1 MKRGATKP
9 RSHEATKGRT
19 EARRHPSRAGSGTEA
34 RRGEATKPPYQGRV
48 RHEATKG
55 RLRRVAVVTG
65 TRAEYGLLRST
76 MEAIS
81 QNRSLRLQLVVT
93 GTHLLKKFGYTIKD
107 ILRDGWRVDARV
119 RMQDGD
125 DSPLDQAEGLA
136 RGITGIARY
145 LERARTDIVVVL
157 GDRIEAMAGAL
168 AGVTTGRLVAHIHG
182 GDVAP
187 GDFDDSLRHAI
198 TKLAHLHLTATQ
210 AARQRII
217 RMGESP
223 ERVHWVGAPG
233 LDRLVELVGEHE
245 SSEPGARAT
254 GRRGRSK
261 IEVRRSKEQLRSL
274 TVAALNGRRALI
286 VQHPCGRAAVV
297 ERRVMKA
304 ILGAVREV
312 GLSATCIYP
321 NSDRG
326 HSGIIEAI
334 ETHRRRAGEDRFRV
348 VRSLDHDTYLRL
360 LIDADMLVGNSSSGI
375 IEAATAGTPA
385 VNVGRRQLGREVS
398 GKSVIH
404 AEETVAS
411 IRKALTKALQMRPIT
426 GRRSVYGDGAA
437 GRRIAELL
445 AAVPLDDAFRRKVH
459 NG

>member
-1 MKRGATKP
+1 MRRKAT
-9 RSHEATKGRT
+9 E
-19 EARRHPSRAGSGTEA
+19 
-34 RRGEATKPPYQGRV
+34 PPYQGKL
-48 RHEATKG
+48 RHGATKG

-81 QNRSLRLQLVVT
+81 QSRFLQLQLVVT
-93 GTHLLKKFGYTIKD
+93 GTHLLKKFGHTITD

-119 RMQDGD
+119 RMQAGD

-145 LERARTDIVVVL
+145 LERAKTDIVVVL
-157 GDRIEAMAGAL
+157 GDRIEATAGAL

-210 AARQRII
+210 AARKRII

-223 ERVHWVGAPG
+223 RRVHWVGAPG
-233 LDRLVELVGEHE
+233 LDRLVELVREGILSPAMRRPQE
-245 SSEPGARAT
+245 AT
-254 GRRGRSK
+254 PRTGGK
-261 IEVRRSKEQLRSL
+261 PP
-274 TVAALNGRRALI
+274 VAPKALI

-304 ILGAVREV
+304 ILGAVQEL

-334 ETHRRRAGEDRFRV
+334 ETHRRRVGEDHFRV

-360 LIDADMLVGNSSSGI
+360 LIDADVLVGNSSSGI

-411 IRKALTKALQMRPIT
+411 LRKALTKALRMRPIT
-426 GRRSVYGDGAA
+426 GRRSVYGHGGA

>member
-1 MKRGATKP
+1 
-9 RSHEATKGRT
+9 
-19 EARRHPSRAGSGTEA
+19 
-34 RRGEATKPPYQGRV
+34 
-48 RHEATKG
+48 
-55 RLRRVAVVTG
+55 
-65 TRAEYGLLRST
+65 

-93 GTHLLKKFGYTIKD
+93 GTHLLRGFGYTIKD

-119 RMQDGD
+119 RMQAGD

-136 RGITGIARY
+136 HGVAGIARY
-145 LERARTDIVVVL
+145 LERAKTDIVVVL

-210 AARQRII
+210 AARTRIL

-223 ERVHWVGAPG
+223 ERVHRVGAPG
-233 LDRLVELVGEHE
+233 LDRLVELVRERILTPAE
-245 SSEPGARAT
+245 VGARRDSRT
-254 GRRGRSK
+254 S
-261 IEVRRSKEQLRSL
+261 EHRSL

-334 ETHRRRAGEDRFRV
+334 ETHRRRVGEHCFRV

-360 LIDADMLVGNSSSGI
+360 LINADVLVGNSSSGI

-398 GKSVIH
+398 GESVIH
-404 AEETVAS
+404 AEETVAF
-411 IRKALTKALQMRPIT
+411 IRKALQKALRMRPIT
-426 GRRSVYGDGAA
+426 GRRSVYGHGGA

>member
-1 MKRGATKP
+1 M
-9 RSHEATKGRT
+9 
-19 EARRHPSRAGSGTEA
+19 RRK
-34 RRGEATKPPYQGRV
+34 ATKPPYQGRL
-48 RHEATKG
+48 RHGATKG
-55 RLRRVAVVTG
+55 WLRRVAVVTG

-81 QNRSLRLQLVVT
+81 QNRFLQLQLVVT
-93 GTHLLKKFGYTIKD
+93 GTHLLREFGYTIKD

-119 RMQDGD
+119 RMQAGD

-145 LERARTDIVVVL
+145 LERAKTDIVVVL

-168 AGVTTGRLVAHIHG
+168 AGVTSGRLVAHIHG

-198 TKLAHLHLTATQ
+198 TKLAHLHLTATR

-223 ERVHWVGAPG
+223 ERVHRVGAPG
-233 LDRLVELVGEHE
+233 VDRLVELVREHAHA
-245 SSEPGARAT
+245 SVGMAAGGRVVRAPGASPVTNGHRV
-254 GRRGRSK
+254 RG
-261 IEVRRSKEQLRSL
+261 LAP
-274 TVAALNGRRALI
+274 AALMGSRGLKPAARKGKNALI

-334 ETHRRRAGEDRFRV
+334 ETHRRRAGEHCFRV

-360 LIDADMLVGNSSSGI
+360 LIDADVLVGNSSSGI

-398 GKSVIH
+398 GESVIH

-411 IRKALTKALQMRPIT
+411 IRKALTKALRMRPIT
-426 GRRSVYGDGAA
+426 GRRSVYGGGAA

>member
-1 MKRGATKP
+1 
-9 RSHEATKGRT
+9 
-19 EARRHPSRAGSGTEA
+19 
-34 RRGEATKPPYQGRV
+34 
-48 RHEATKG
+48 
-55 RLRRVAVVTG
+55 LRRVAVVTG

-81 QNRSLRLQLVVT
+81 QNRFLQLQLVVT
-93 GTHLLKKFGYTIKD
+93 GTHLLRKFGYTIQD
-107 ILRDGWRVDARV
+107 IVRDGWRPDARV

-125 DSPLDQAEGLA
+125 DSPLDQAGGLA
-136 RGITGIARY
+136 RGIAGIARY
-145 LERARTDIVVVL
+145 LERAKTDIVVVL

-168 AGVTTGRLVAHIHG
+168 AGVTSGRLVAHIHG

-198 TKLAHLHLTATQ
+198 TKLAHSHLTATQ

-217 RMGESP
+217 LMGESP

-233 LDRLVELVGEHE
+233 LDRLVELVREGILAPAVLAAAEV
-245 SSEPGARAT
+245 GARRDSRT
-254 GRRGRSK
+254 S
-261 IEVRRSKEQLRSL
+261 EVRTGGKPP
-274 TVAALNGRRALI
+274 VAPKALI

-304 ILGAVREV
+304 ILGAVREL

-326 HSGIIEAI
+326 HSGIVEAI
-334 ETHRRRAGEDRFRV
+334 ETHRRRVGKDCFRV

-360 LIDADMLVGNSSSGI
+360 LIDADVLVGNSSSGI

-385 VNVGRRQLGREVS
+385 VNVGRRQRGREVS

-404 AEETVAS
+404 AEESVAS
-411 IRKALTKALQMRPIT
+411 LRKALTKALRMRPIT
-426 GRRSVYGDGAA
+426 GRRSVYGGGSA

-445 AAVPLDDAFRRKVH
+445 AAVPLGDAYRRKVH

>member
-1 MKRGATKP
+1 M
-9 RSHEATKGRT
+9 
-19 EARRHPSRAGSGTEA
+19 
-34 RRGEATKPPYQGRV
+34 
-48 RHEATKG
+48 
-55 RLRRVAVVTG
+55 
-65 TRAEYGLLRST
+65 
-76 MEAIS
+76 
-81 QNRSLRLQLVVT
+81 
-93 GTHLLKKFGYTIKD
+93 
-107 ILRDGWRVDARV
+107 
-119 RMQDGD
+119 
-125 DSPLDQAEGLA
+125 
-136 RGITGIARY
+136 
-145 LERARTDIVVVL
+145 
-157 GDRIEAMAGAL
+157 
-168 AGVTTGRLVAHIHG
+168 
-182 GDVAP
+182 
-187 GDFDDSLRHAI
+187 
-198 TKLAHLHLTATQ
+198 
-210 AARQRII
+210 
-217 RMGESP
+217 
-223 ERVHWVGAPG
+223 
-233 LDRLVELVGEHE
+233 VELVREGIL
-245 SSEPGARAT
+245 SPAVRAPGASPVTNGHRV
-254 GRRGRSK
+254 RG
-261 IEVRRSKEQLRSL
+261 LAP
-274 TVAALNGRRALI
+274 AALIGKTALV

-334 ETHRRRAGEDRFRV
+334 ETHRRRVGEHCFRV

-360 LIDADMLVGNSSSGI
+360 LIDADVLVGNSSSGI

-411 IRKALTKALQMRPIT
+411 IRKALTKALRMRPIT
-426 GRRSVYGDGAA
+426 GRRSVYGHGGA